1 MRISHAFGVRCAP
14 SIPNR
19 PDRAPAAALGR
30 IGLRRCRHPDST
42 QGNEAPNKPLTG
54 LIATMPRIGA
64 RADCEA
70 LVETSPVGVVVFD
83 AYLSGE

>member
-1 MRISHAFGVRCAP
+1 
-14 SIPNR
+14 
-19 PDRAPAAALGR
+19 
-30 IGLRRCRHPDST
+30 
-42 QGNEAPNKPLTG
+42 
-54 LIATMPRIGA
+54 MPRIGA